1 MEKVSNV
8 EQAEGSDM
16 MMIFTESGHIMPV
29 SQKRIE
35 QFIIDNGMNIET
47 RVSGNDSPL
56 GDGDP
61 AYDIEEDVETP
72 ASDYLDS
79 FLYEACELYVNT
91 IRINHILK
99 RVA

>member
-61 AYDIEEDVETP
+61 AYDM
-72 ASDYLDS
+72 
-79 FLYEACELYVNT
+79 
-91 IRINHILK
+91 
-99 RVA
+99 